1 MPEKVDLARER
12 PKLLARGGAG
22 MVVCAIVLTSAY
34 LWPGAWMPLPEA
46 VADRIG
52 FALRADAFVILWVL
66 IAIQRVSSGRYNS
79 PVDNR
84 GSAYG
89 PPSPALALKIAFL
102 QNTLEQAFVAIGA
115 HLALSAATGGAV
127 LALIP
132 ASVLLFAVG
141 RAAFLIGYPHGAGG
155 RAFGIVMTM
164 VPSYVL
170 LGIALWHIV
179 ARAFG

>member
-22 MVVCAIVLTSAY
+22 IVVCAIVLSSAY
-34 LWPGAWMPLPEA
+34 LWLGARLPLPEA
-46 VADRIG
+46 LADRIG
-52 FALRADAFVILWVL
+52 FAFRADAFVILWVL
-66 IAIQRVSSGRYNS
+66 MAIQRVSTGRYNS
-79 PVDNR
+79 PMDNR

-89 PPSPALALKIAFL
+89 PPSPALALKIAF

-141 RAAFLIGYPHGAGG
+141 RVAFLIGYPHGAGG
-155 RAFGIVMTM
+155 RAFGIVLTM

-179 ARAFG
+179 ADAFS